1 MRLTANMPD
10 QVVRELKAQ
19 ASLEHKS
26 VSALVTEIIEFG
38 LTNKRKRNAKADL
51 FKMIGKFP
59 MDPKT
64 LKMLDEMRA
73 EDDRA

>member
-10 QVVRELKAQ
+10 RVVQELKAQ
-19 ASLEHKS
+19 ASLEQKS
-26 VSALVTEIIEFG
+26 VSALVTEIIAFG
-38 LTNKRKRNAKADL
+38 LRNKKKRNAKAEL
-51 FKMIGKFP
+51 LKMVGKFP

-64 LKMLDEMRA
+64 LKMLDDMRV